1 MATGVSPD
9 VETFAAAASA
19 ENLEQAAN
27 ALRERGFD
35 THVVAEPNGDEYVA
49 STDYKDGAFMEPRGC
64 KRWQSLAN
72 RSGSKLAKTS
82 GNRCPRLRPVADR
95 SAW

>member
-49 STDYKDGAFMEPRGC
+49 STDYKGWSLYGAPWLQTVAITC
-64 KRWQSLAN
+64 KSVGLETGENKR
-72 RSGSKLAKTS
+72 K
-82 GNRCPRLRPVADR
+82 RLP
-95 SAW
+95 

>member
-49 STDYKDGAFMEPRGC
+49 STDYKMEPLR
-64 KRWQSLAN
+64 SPVVAN
-72 RSGSKLAKTS
+72 GGNHLEIGRGSKLAKTS
-82 GNRCPRLRPVADR
+82 GNRCRRLQPVATGPG
-95 SAW
+95 W